1 MISKAYNASLLFFT
15 VGFCLLSMP
24 FALATEMNDRSQN
37 YTAQREQM
45 VKAQLE
51 ANGIFDQAVLR
62 AMGNVPRH
70 LFVPEDLRKYAYADG
85 PLPIGYDVTI
95 SQPYIV
101 ALMTQSAKL
110 LSDDRVLEVGAG
122 SGYQAAV
129 LGQLV
134 KEVYAIEIIKPLAEL
149 AEDRLK
155 EMGYANVHVKY
166 GDGYL
171 GWKEHAPYDAIFI
184 TAAASEIPPPLIE
197 QLKMGGRLL
206 LPLQEKNGQR
216 LVSLKKTSKGLI
228 EEFSLPVRFVPLT
241 RLP

>member
-1 MISKAYNASLLFFT
+1 MVTYKTIFFSFIAGAYLCISS
-15 VGFCLLSMP
+15 
-24 FALATEMNDRSQN
+24 FAKATEVNDLSQN
-37 YTAQREQM
+37 YTVQREQM
-45 VKAQLE
+45 VKSQLE
-51 ANGIFDQAVLR
+51 VNGIFDQTVLR
-62 AMGNVPRH
+62 AMGSVPRH
-70 LFVPEDLRKYAYADG
+70 LFVPKELQKHAYDDT
-85 PLPIGYDVTI
+85 PLPIGYEVTI

-110 LSDDRVLEVGAG
+110 SPDNRVLEVGAG

-149 AEDRLK
+149 AEARLK
-155 EMGYANVHVKY
+155 EMGYTNIHVKY
-166 GDGYL
+166 GDGYM

-184 TAAASEIPPPLIE
+184 TAAASTVPPPLIE
-197 QLKMGGRLL
+197 QLKVGGRLL
-206 LPLQEKNGQR
+206 LPLEEQDGQR
-216 LVSLKKTSKGLI
+216 LVSFKKTSKGLT